1 MPLLERRYMS
11 KNLREFV
18 DKDHRVMSDFYDICE
33 RYNERNKA
41 LVKKELK
48 ELIEEDPDFLDPYLF
63 LYQILEDEGDL
74 NRAEKILNEAYRR
87 AIALIT
93 DKDGSWPDVL
103 EWGWLEN
110 RHIIRT
116 ILNKALSLWRNN
128 EIEESLDLFRKL
140 LKTNPNDNIGARF
153 YILAI
158 RMGMSLDDFEDRFNK
173 GGYYDSEMIDWFDR
187 NYKDFLDEFGW
198 WEKAIEEEEYIL

>member
-1 MPLLERRYMS
+1 MS